1 MMHNRPNAKLP
12 DQAPPGKEQHPPGHT
27 PHGKKQKKTNW
38 KSLLATAVALLI
50 LWQVVHVISQSQS
63 HHAGKAPVTA
73 PKPKPTPT
81 PTVTIGGRRISA
93 GGGPVIILNPGLVNP
108 GGHVEVIGSGFPART
123 PVTVAMRTA
132 RSGKGTVVTHSRV
145 TRDGM
150 VIAGFTIPTGLT
162 APKATVIV
170 TEPDGTQATADLATP
185 GGMGTA
191 TIAGKAAGHPGNT
204 ATVSATGFG
213 PGERVNVYW
222 GRVSGPPAATLT
234 ADPTGSIHLAAVPVG
249 IAPTGPTTMVLVGQK
264 THTTATAPYLML
276 GLYPNTA
283 SHPYAVKAGHSINF
297 TGSGFAPNEPVVVY
311 LNASH
316 GTPALT
322 PTADGTGHF
331 AVSFVVPFGLRG
343 AQRLTAMGTQS
354 RATVSS
360 GFTVLPYLPAAQAS
374 TYGAMPGTMLT
385 FYANGFAANEVVLV
399 YLGGGP
405 GRGGQ
410 LVSAFRVDAKGSAS
424 SAGQYLVPSGAGNAL
439 YFSMVGQE
447 SHGVAKASVKVS
459 APPGQVTVPPQKP
472 YVLPPSLGGKPT
484 PGPSHS
490 PSANHPANHAHR

>member
-1 MMHNRPNAKLP
+1 MLGA
-12 DQAPPGKEQHPPGHT
+12 
-27 PHGKKQKKTNW
+27 
-38 KSLLATAVALLI
+38 AVVLVI
-50 LWQVVHVISQSQS
+50 LWQVIHVVAQTQS
-63 HHAGKAPVTA
+63 HHAAKAPSSVTKA
-73 PKPKPTPT
+73 PKPTPT

-108 GGHVEVIGSGFPART
+108 GGHVEVIGSGFPVAT
-123 PVTVAMRTA
+123 PVTIAMRTA
-132 RSGKGTVVTHSRV
+132 RTGKGTVVGHSRV
-145 TRDGM
+145 TRNGM
-150 VIAGFTIPTGLT
+150 VIAGFTIPSSLT

-191 TIAGKAAGHPGNT
+191 TIAGKAAGHPGDT

-213 PGERVNVYW
+213 PGEKVNVYW

-234 ADPTGSIHLAAVPVG
+234 ADPTGSIHMAAVPVG

-276 GLYPNTA
+276 GLYPTTTP
-283 SHPYAVKAGHSINF
+283 HPYAVKAGHSITY

-322 PTADGTGHF
+322 ATADATGHF

-354 RATVSS
+354 RATVTS
-360 GFTVLPYLPAAQAS
+360 GFTVLPYMPSAQAS

-399 YLGGGP
+399 YLGGGQ
-405 GRGGQ
+405 GKAGQ
-410 LVSAFRVDAKGSAS
+410 LVTAFRVDSKGSAS
-424 SAGQYLVPSGAGNAL
+424 SAGQYLVPSGVGPQL
-439 YFSMVGQE
+439 IFTMVGQE
-447 SHGVAKASVKVS
+447 SHGAARAKVS
-459 APPGQVTVPPQKP
+459 VTAPPGQQVTVPPQKP

-484 PGPSHS
+484 PAPTPSK
-490 PSANHPANHAHR
+490 PGGAPAKTHR